1 NTACV
6 QGQCMHAACPRTA
19 WVHAHSA
26 CVSLHS
32 TCPPVHS
39 LSEVLFCQPD
49 MPSLGLAVTFDNE
62 QLFWFD
68 APLSRWQ
75 PRLPDF
81 PAWPEATEPPSELVH
96 DTTLCQD
103 MCPLSPPATPVPV
116 PPGATLAGA
125 TPTGATPC
133 AAGIPVANVFLKRP
147 LEFGRPNTL
156 VCMVGNIFPPAV
168 TIGWQRD
175 GVPVTDGVTDTTYT
189 PIEDL
194 VPQDPVPSD
203 VLATALCGVAR
214 GNCTG
219 NARGCCMGTLLGEIA
234 RGHCTGTRSGRLHR
248 GVARGHCTAT
258 LLGEIARGH
267 CTGTSGGYTGVL
279 DGDVLWDIVEDIE
292 QGTWNTGLTGRL
304 HEQIARAHCAGHGT
318 GHCMGKLSGSHM
330 GTLHGD
336 IALGVVRDMARG
348 HCTGNRMGYCTGK
361 SHGGL

>member
-1 NTACV
+1 MHSVCKRARMVCANAHAWCV
-6 QGQCMHAACPRTA
+6 QMCMH
-19 WVHAHSA
+19 
-26 CVSLHS
+26 CVFKCSQ
-32 TCPPVHS
+32 PPVHS

-81 PAWPEATEPPSELVH
+81 PAWPEGR
-96 DTTLCQD
+96 
-103 MCPLSPPATPVPV
+103 CPLSPPATPVPV

-194 VPQDPVPSD
+194 GFMRFSYLEVTPRAGDVYSCTVTRERDNTSVLAYWVPQDPVPSD
-203 VLATALCGVAR
+203 VLATALCGAAMAL
-214 GNCTG
+214 GILACG
-219 NARGCCMGTLLGEIA
+219 QADGCVCA
-234 RGHCTGTRSGRLHR
+234 GRLCSR
-248 GVARGHCTAT
+248 
-258 LLGEIARGH
+258 
-267 CTGTSGGYTGVL
+267 
-279 DGDVLWDIVEDIE
+279 DV
-292 QGTWNTGLTGRL
+292 
-304 HEQIARAHCAGHGT
+304 
-318 GHCMGKLSGSHM
+318 
-330 GTLHGD
+330 
-336 IALGVVRDMARG
+336 
-348 HCTGNRMGYCTGK
+348 
-361 SHGGL
+361 

>member
-1 NTACV
+1 MATCST
-6 QGQCMHAACPRTA
+6 CMHAPR
-19 WVHAHSA
+19 AHVA
-26 CVSLHS
+26 RLPL
-32 TCPPVHS
+32 TL

-81 PAWPEATEPPSELVH
+81 PAW
-96 DTTLCQD
+96 
-103 MCPLSPPATPVPV
+103 CPLSPPATPVPV

-203 VLATALCGVAR
+203 VLATALCGAAMAL
-214 GNCTG
+214 G